1 MNKRIRTAL
10 MLSLTLG
17 LFVSWCACNGGSQ
30 ELVSR
35 SSKIQKGMRVEEVT
49 KILGKPMLKGIIE
62 SSKIPAGW
70 DQAWR
75 TGYEEM
81 LKKHDRL
88 IFYIYKRGVV
98 HINVCF
104 DLKEQR
110 VIYVSRF
117 YSTE

>member
-1 MNKRIRTAL
+1 MNERTPTAL
-10 MLSLTLG
+10 VLSLTLG
-17 LFVSWCACNGGSQ
+17 LFVTWAACTDGAQ

-49 KILGKPMLKGIIE
+49 KILGTPTFRGIIE
-62 SSKIPAGW
+62 SSKIPQGW
-70 DQAWR
+70 DEAWR
-75 TGYEEM
+75 TSYEEM

-88 IFYIYKRGVV
+88 IYYNYKRGVV

-110 VIYVSRF
+110 TIYVSRF